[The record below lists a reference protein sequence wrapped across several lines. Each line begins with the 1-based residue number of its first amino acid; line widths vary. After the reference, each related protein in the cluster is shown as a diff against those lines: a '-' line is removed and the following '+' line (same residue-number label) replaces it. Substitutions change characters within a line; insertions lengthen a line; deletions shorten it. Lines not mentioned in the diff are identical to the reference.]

1 MSKFIEDGFAGDG
14 PIGAINVT
22 PMVDVMLCL
31 LIIFM
36 VAAPALAPETPMQI
50 NLPNAV
56 GSVVAEEQ
64 FLLSTVSI
72 DAKGNVFLGTVGL
85 SSDPTTLANELSS
98 NAKLKEDGIAFV
110 QGDENISFDR
120 IVDVLVALRTAGI
133 AKVGF
138 LTDPSP
144 EKKPAS

>member
-1 MSKFIEDGFAGDG
+1 MSKFIEDGFAGEG

-56 GSVVAEEQ
+56 GQTIAEEQ
-64 FLLSTVSI
+64 FLLATISI
-72 DAKGNVFLGTVGL
+72 DAKGNVFIGTVGL
-85 SSDPTTLANELSS
+85 ASDPATMANELGS
-98 NAKLKEDGIAFV
+98 NPKLKEDGLAFI
-110 QGDENISFDR
+110 QGDENIQFDR
-120 IVDVLVALRTAGI
+120 VVDVLVALRTAGI
-133 AKVGF
+133 GKVGF
-138 LTDPSP
+138 LTDPSVD
-144 EKKPAS
+144 KKPAT

>member
-1 MSKFIEDGFAGDG
+1 MSKFIEDGLGGEG

-36 VAAPALAPETPMQI
+36 VAAPALAPEVPMQI

-56 GSVVAEEQ
+56 GSSIAEEQ
-64 FLLSTVSI
+64 FLLTTVSI
-72 DAKGNVFLGTVGL
+72 DSKGSVFLGTVGL
-85 SSDPTTLANELSS
+85 SSDPATMANELSS
-98 NAKLKEDGIAFV
+98 NAKLKEDGLAFI

-138 LTDPSP
+138 LTDPSAD
-144 EKKPAS
+144 KKPAG

>member
-1 MSKFIEDGFAGDG
+1 MSKFLEDGFQGDG
-14 PIGAINVT
+14 PVAGINVT

-36 VAAPALAPETPMQI
+36 VAAPAMAPESPMQI

-56 GSVVAEEQ
+56 GQKIAEEQ
-64 FLLSTVSI
+64 FLLATISI
-72 DAKGNVFLGTVGL
+72 DSKGNVFLGTVGL
-85 SSDPTTLANELSS
+85 SGDPATMANELSS
-98 NAKLKEDGIAFV
+98 NAKLKEDGLAFL

-133 AKVGF
+133 SKVGF
-138 LTDPSP
+138 LTDPAP
-144 EKKPAS
+144 ERKPAP

>member
-1 MSKFIEDGFAGDG
+1 MSKFIEDGFTGDG
-14 PIGAINVT
+14 PVSAINVT

-36 VAAPALAPETPMQI
+36 VAAPALAPEAPLQI

-56 GSVVAEEQ
+56 GSSIAEEQ

-85 SSDPTTLANELSS
+85 SSDPATLANELSS
-98 NAKLKEDGIAFV
+98 NAKLKEDGLAFV
-110 QGDENISFDR
+110 QGD
-120 IVDVLVALRTAGI
+120 
-133 AKVGF
+133 
-138 LTDPSP
+138 
-144 EKKPAS
+144 